1 MLHIRRNGDRLW
13 GGRPVWVLGWV
24 KHIGQGALD
33 PPLCVN
39 PSPARGKRVFFLV
52 KISNPEV

>member
-1 MLHIRRNGDRLW
+1 
-13 GGRPVWVLGWV
+13 LGWV

-33 PPLCVN
+33 PPLCVK

-52 KISNPEV
+52 KDK